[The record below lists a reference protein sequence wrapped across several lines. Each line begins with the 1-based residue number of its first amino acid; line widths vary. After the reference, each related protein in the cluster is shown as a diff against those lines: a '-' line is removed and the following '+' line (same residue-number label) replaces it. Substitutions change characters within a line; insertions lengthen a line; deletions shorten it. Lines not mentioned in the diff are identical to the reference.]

1 MKFLGSIIFAA
12 ILVLL
17 SGCVALVVSE
27 KALIRPTVGEKL
39 TNSTSIDGRWT
50 ISSLDLP
57 REDGVTLYAA
67 QFSRPDAKALVLYFG
82 GNVSTVSKLYQRI
95 LDVYAPHPVD
105 VLIVDHRGYGGSS
118 GVASLDALMKD
129 AVQTYDFAR
138 AMPQYKGKPIIVHGL
153 SLGSFL
159 AGEVAKNRTLD
170 ALVLEASATTA
181 EDWVQGFVDNSVL
194 VRRGVVEGSLKGRGN
209 LDLMQTLDEPVL
221 IVVGKNDKTTRSEM
235 SSQLYAAAKVDET
248 RKELLIVPDAGHGD
262 AANSK
267 EYKEAFARLVAK
279 IKR

>member
-1 MKFLGSIIFAA
+1 MKFLTSIIFIA
-12 ILVLL
+12 ILTLM
-17 SGCVALVVSE
+17 SGCVTHVSE

-39 TNSTSIDGRWT
+39 TNSTSVDGRWK

-82 GNVSTVSKLYQRI
+82 GNGYTISRFHQRI
-95 LDVYAPHPVD
+95 LDVYASHPVD
-105 VLIVDHRGYGGSS
+105 VFIVDHRGYGGSS

-138 AMPQYKGKPIIVHGL
+138 GMPQYKGKPIIVHGQ

-170 ALVLEASATTA
+170 ALVLESSATTA
-181 EDWVQGFVDNSVL
+181 EDWVQGFVDNSML

-209 LDLMQTLDEPVL
+209 LDVMRTLDAPVL

-235 SSQLYAAAKVDET
+235 SSQLYATAKVDET
-248 RKELLIVPDAGHGD
+248 RKELLIVSDAGHND
-262 AANSK
+262 AARGK
-267 EYKEAFARLVAK
+267 EYKESFARLLTK
-279 IKR
+279 IRR

>member
-1 MKFLGSIIFAA
+1 MNFLRPITFIA
-12 ILVLL
+12 ILAII
-17 SGCVALVVSE
+17 SGCVARVSE
-27 KALIRPTVGEKL
+27 KALIRPTAGEKL
-39 TNSTSIDGRWT
+39 TNSTSVDGRWA
-50 ISSLDLP
+50 INSLDLP

-67 QFSRPDAKALVLYFG
+67 QFSRPDARALVLYFG
-82 GNVSTVSKLYQRI
+82 GNGYTISRFHQRI

-138 AMPQYKGKPIIVHGL
+138 AMSQYKGKPIIVHGQ

-159 AGEVAKNRTLD
+159 AGEVAKNRALD
-170 ALVLEASATTA
+170 ALVLESSATTA
-181 EDWVQGFVDNSVL
+181 EDWVQGFVDNSML
-194 VRRGVVEGSLKGRGN
+194 VRRAVVEGSLKGRGN
-209 LDLMQTLDEPVL
+209 LEVMSTLDEPML

-248 RKELLIVPDAGHGD
+248 RKELLIVSDAGHND
-262 AANSK
+262 AARGK
-267 EYKEAFARLVAK
+267 EYKDAFERLLTK